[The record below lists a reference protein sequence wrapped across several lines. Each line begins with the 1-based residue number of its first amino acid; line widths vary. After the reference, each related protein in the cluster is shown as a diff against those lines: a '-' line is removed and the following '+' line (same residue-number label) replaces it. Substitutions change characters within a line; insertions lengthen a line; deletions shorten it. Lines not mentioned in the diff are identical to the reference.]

1 MGRGWSKVGS
11 KSFHGGQIK
20 KKLAAIKHKHHF
32 KDNFIHTQL
41 VFTCFY
47 VIVMRNTGPEKTHK
61 KPNRN
66 KGKRVCVGVR
76 RVFSPQFP
84 KNLHLLLCDKTELE
98 TDGIVGLYLLLT

>member
-1 MGRGWSKVGS
+1 MIFLWGRVKKVSNFKGFPWWSNKEEAGS
-11 KSFHGGQIK
+11 N
-20 KKLAAIKHKHHF
+20 
-32 KDNFIHTQL
+32 NFIHTQL

-84 KNLHLLLCDKTELE
+84 KNLHLLLCDKTEMELSAY
-98 TDGIVGLYLLLT
+98 ISY